1 MIHLPSAT
9 TTTATAET
17 SRPVDARLVPRRH
30 RVVTV
35 RRETADTVTIGLT
48 PITGQIAP
56 HLPGQV
62 DMLYAFGVGEVPI
75 SISSDPLLPNQREY
89 TIRRVGAVTRALT
102 DVAPGDQVGV
112 RGPFGA
118 PWPLDHAAGG
128 DVVVVAGGIGLAPL
142 RAAILGLLDR
152 RHELETLSLLYGAR
166 APGDIL
172 YRSELEEWRGRFDTE
187 VDVTVDAAT
196 SGWHGNVGVVT
207 RLIGRV
213 RMEPSRTHAFVCGP
227 EPMMRYAAQALVAR
241 GVPAER
247 IYVSAERN
255 MLCGIG
261 TCGHCQLGPFLLCHD
276 GPVLSWQHVGPFM
289 SVPEM

>member
-1 MIHLPSAT
+1 MSA
-9 TTTATAET
+9 APELV
-17 SRPVDARLVPRRH
+17 RPVDARLVPRRH
-30 RVVTV
+30 RVVGV
-35 RRETADTVTIGLT
+35 RRDTADTVTVGLG
-48 PITGQIAP
+48 PVSGDLAP

-75 SISSDPLLPNQREY
+75 SISSDPLLPGHREY

-102 DVAPGDQVGV
+102 DVTVGDHVGV

-118 PWPLDHAAGG
+118 PWPLEEAAGG

-142 RAAILGLLDR
+142 RGAVLGLLDSR
-152 RHELETLSLLYGAR
+152 QDYESVSLLYGAR

-172 YRSELEEWRGRFDTE
+172 YRSELEEWRGRFDTD

-207 RLIGRV
+207 RLIGRA
-213 RMEPSRTHAFVCGP
+213 RLEPSRTTALVCGP
-227 EPMMRYAAQALVAR
+227 EPMMRYAAQALVGR
-241 GVPAER
+241 GVSPSR
-247 IYVSAERN
+247 VYVSAERN

-276 GPVLSWQHVGPFM
+276 GPVLSWQRVGPFM
-289 SVPEM
+289 SVREM

>member
-1 MIHLPSAT
+1 MS
-9 TTTATAET
+9 TATELR
-17 SRPVDARLVPRRH
+17 RPVDARLVPQQH
-30 RVVTV
+30 RVVGV
-35 RRETADTVTIGLT
+35 RRDTADTVTISLT
-48 PITGQIAP
+48 PLAGDLIR

-75 SISSDPLLPNQREY
+75 SISSDPLLPNHREY

-102 DVAPGDQVGV
+102 DVTVGDHVGV
-112 RGPFGA
+112 RGPFGS
-118 PWPLDHAAGG
+118 PWPLDDATGG

-152 RHELETLSLLYGAR
+152 RQDYESVSVLYGAR

-172 YRSELEEWRGRFDTE
+172 YRSELEEWRGRFDTD

-213 RMEPSRTHAFVCGP
+213 RMEPSRATALICGP
-227 EPMMRYAAQALVAR
+227 EPMMRFAAQALVGR
-241 GVPAER
+241 GVSPQR
-247 IYVSAERN
+247 IHVSAERN

-276 GPVLSWQHVGPFM
+276 GPVLSWDRIGPFM
-289 SVPEM
+289 SVREM